1 MPSLSESSARPWLL
15 CISAAVATAV
25 CLLLAGCGSNYSVP
39 SPPPPP
45 APIGHAYVVT
55 PNSLYAFQ
63 IAASNGALSLVN
75 VPSGA
80 PGGSAIAADGQ
91 GNHVYALT
99 SGGQIFGYTISH
111 SDGSL
116 TNVAGSPW
124 GGAGVGVAFL
134 AVSSAGTDLYVP
146 AVQDLVVVPYA
157 IDSTGALTIGLQQAT
172 PAAPQT
178 ATIDPPAHFLYVP
191 MGSAGTQLFQIVGGG
206 ALVSVKTIPPM
217 GQGKALYVA
226 INPADTFAYISD
238 GLTAV
243 AAFSINASTGDL
255 TPLAGSPFTAGPG
268 PSAMAMTPNG
278 KFLYVATTPGVV
290 GFAANADGS
299 LTSLGSPQG
308 FSTPPVALSIDVTG
322 TYLYILSV
330 NSGRVAIDK
339 IDPNTGLLTAQ
350 PSVALPTV
358 PSGIV
363 TTP

>member
-1 MPSLSESSARPWLL
+1 MPSLSESSARRLRG
-15 CISAAVATAV
+15 ISAAVATAA
-25 CLLLAGCGSNYSVP
+25 CLLLAGCGSSNSNP
-39 SPPPPP
+39 SPPPPPP
-45 APIGHAYVVT
+45 APIGHAYVVA
-55 PNSLYAFQ
+55 PNNLFAFQ
-63 IAASNGALSLVN
+63 IAASNGGLAAVN

-80 PGGSAIAADGQ
+80 PGGTAVAADGQ

-99 SGGQIFGYTISH
+99 PGGQVFGYTISK

-134 AVSSAGTDLYVP
+134 AVSAAGTDLYVP

-157 IDSTGALTIGLQQAT
+157 IDSTGALTIGLQVAT

-178 ATIDPPAHFLYVP
+178 ATIDPTAHFLYVP
-191 MGSAGTQLFQIVGGG
+191 MGSAGTQLFQIVGG

-217 GQGKALYVA
+217 GQGQALYVA

-238 GLTAV
+238 GVSGV
-243 AAFSINASTGDL
+243 AAYSINAGDL

-290 GFAANADGS
+290 AFAVNADGS
-299 LTSLGSPQG
+299 LTSTGSPAN
-308 FSTPPVALSIDVTG
+308 FPNPPVALSIDTTG
-322 TYLYILSV
+322 TYLYTLTINTS
-330 NSGRVAIDK
+330 RVAIGK
-339 IDPNTGLLTAQ
+339 IDPNTGVLTPQ
-350 PSVALPTV
+350 PSVALPAV
-358 PSGIV
+358 PTGIV
-363 TTP
+363 TTQ